1 MPDLYLLFIA
11 VRRELQIPLLYYIP
25 RTRRVVLLTHSALQN
40 RRVVSEEQLGS
51 RAGQAAPQSENVRAK
66 VTAPHFLF
74 ERR

>member
-40 RRVVSEEQLGS
+40 RRVVSEEQLG
-51 RAGQAAPQSENVRAK
+51 
-66 VTAPHFLF
+66 
-74 ERR
+74 